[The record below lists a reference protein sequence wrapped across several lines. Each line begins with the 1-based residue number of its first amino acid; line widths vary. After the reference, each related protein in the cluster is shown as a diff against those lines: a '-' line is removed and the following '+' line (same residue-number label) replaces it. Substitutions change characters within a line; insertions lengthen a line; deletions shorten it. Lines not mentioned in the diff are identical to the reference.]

1 MLSQNQG
8 RKIST
13 TALSKTQGMP
23 TKDMFSRLL
32 MAGYIVRQGD
42 SWSLTES
49 GKQHGGVLQSSKHG
63 QYIIWPEN
71 MDVPTPLNGASD
83 AVNHD
88 ATEKLITA
96 TSIGKVFSLSAT
108 RVNFILSE
116 IGWVNKHMKGW
127 VLTG

>member
-13 TALSKTQGMP
+13 TALSKAQGMP
-23 TKDMFSRLL
+23 TKALFSRLL
-32 MAGYIVRQGD
+32 TAGYIVRQGD

-49 GKQHGGVLQSSKHG
+49 GNQHGGILQSSKHG
-63 QYIIWPEN
+63 QYIAWPEN
-71 MDVPTPLNGASD
+71 MAVPAPLNDASD
-83 AVNHD
+83 AVNH
-88 ATEKLITA
+88 AVAEKLITA
-96 TSIGKVFSLSAT
+96 TAIGKQFNLSAT